1 VQDALH
7 RRGYVRQPPH
17 SQQLCAGVYR
27 RRCSRESQHAGFS
40 VNRPDVCAASA
51 RSRSRLQLVQLSA
64 QTDLSSPT
72 WAAYRIE
79 TLWPLAKRQPHAP
92 SPYRYVPGLNT
103 TAADPTGS
111 AAKTAV
117 RLSPGLACV
126 TRMPAPADVRL
137 PVLSMQTRSAGKSQA
152 AVRRREVY
160 MLPAAM
166 LWTSRH
172 TPFAT
177 RASLC
182 NNAASAGHGDVLAS
196 HGRQGEN
203 TVTSHIWASRPQQ
216 GANYLQG
223 KKFEFSIQKLSITFC
238 PLPYKLEGGKFL
250 PQFRRRRRGRE
261 GQALCDGACSPPP
274 WC

>member
-1 VQDALH
+1 MQDALH

-182 NNAASAGHGDVLAS
+182 NNAASARSRRRFGKSRSTGRKYRDVPYM
-196 HGRQGEN
+196 GKPR
-203 TVTSHIWASRPQQ
+203 QQ

-238 PLPYKLEGGKFL
+238 PLPL
-250 PQFRRRRRGRE
+250 
-261 GQALCDGACSPPP
+261 
-274 WC
+274 